1 MSDTG
6 IQTVPYLTFNCT
18 NRSPSDWEDTL
29 LIATRLVL
37 LHPILAPAST
47 QLASPL
53 CSSPFR
59 KPDRY
64 EFPEYFAHIA
74 PKSVEARVGFDLRQF
89 MLVSRLAPPIAVN
102 YLYGRNQAPGHT
114 DPLPSS
120 TSITTTS
127 FRSITCVTRP
137 TCSRKFSHGILGLEV
152 GKQPISLF
160 YLQVYLVGW
169 YSRSGELPCR
179 NFVGP
184 PESRNP
190 RPFYSS

>member
-29 LIATRLVL
+29 LAPDSNSTGLVAPYIGPS
-37 LHPILAPAST
+37 LHPTRITAI
-47 QLASPL
+47 
-53 CSSPFR
+53 
-59 KPDRY
+59 Y

-127 FRSITCVTRP
+127 FRSITCD
-137 TCSRKFSHGILGLEV
+137 GIRGLANYHVET
-152 GKQPISLF
+152 L
-160 YLQVYLVGW
+160 
-169 YSRSGELPCR
+169 
-179 NFVGP
+179 
-184 PESRNP
+184 
-190 RPFYSS
+190 